1 MEGRNNKKIRDK
13 IKTLSPC
20 GWNWLA
26 VCRLQV
32 CVHWAHNKQNKT
44 DWPLLQKTF
53 LLPAMKLYSWFI
65 HHSSVHLHPFII
77 CPSVHSTHL
86 SLIIHHASIHHL
98 SSINHPSSIHPSIHH
113 PSICSPI
120 HLLIQWI
127 FIKTSCVPETL
138 LGNMAI
144 NKKDKVPNYLLD
156 RVPLRFPESDM
167 SQTQLLF
174 FCFFFNFC

>member
-1 MEGRNNKKIRDK
+1 MEGRNNEKIRDK
-13 IKTLSPC
+13 IKILSPC
-20 GWNWLA
+20 RWNWLA
-26 VCRLQV
+26 LCRLQA

-53 LLPAMKLYSWFI
+53 LLPAMQLYSWFI
-65 HHSSVHLHPFII
+65 HHSSEISIHSSSVHLSIPHIY
-77 CPSVHSTHL
+77 HSQSIMHL
-86 SLIIHHASIHHL
+86 SIIYHPSTIHHPSIR
-98 SSINHPSSIHPSIHH
+98 PSIHH

-167 SQTQLLF
+167 SQTQLVF
-174 FCFFFNFC
+174 FCFFNFC